1 MILFPSKSCFRGFG
15 GLETSRVRSGVSSGV
30 RSGVSG
36 GVSSRVRS
44 GVRSGLRSGVRSGV
58 SSGVRS
64 GVSSGVRSGVRIE
77 WVRSGV
83 RIISCAGCH
92 DSPYTPH
99 AIDFSTSLKTFC
111 SALCLNRLN
120 CRVLFSRNY
129 FKNEFFFS
137 F

>member
-44 GVRSGLRSGVRSGV
+44 GVRSGLR
-58 SSGVRS
+58 SGVRS